1 MRLVT
6 FRAHVGAAA
15 RLGAIVNDTVVDL
28 QRFGE
33 QTSHALPDDMLEFI
47 DLGPQAVAATTALLA
62 EYDGRWPLGT
72 TVPLANVKLLAPI
85 PQPRK
90 NIFGIGLNYVE
101 HVAESSRTLDTSK
114 ELPKQPVI
122 FSKPPTTVI
131 GPGDSIEHNEAIT
144 KQLDWEVELAVIMGT
159 RAKNVSEGNALRHV
173 FGYSL
178 LIDMSARDCR
188 RAGQWIYS
196 KGQDTY
202 APFGPVIVTAD
213 EIPDPHV
220 LDLSLKVNGVTKQS
234 SNTRY
239 MLFKVPTLIADISAG
254 ITLEPGDIIAT
265 GTPEGVGA
273 GRNPQEWVWPGDV
286 IEATLE
292 KIGEL
297 RNPVVGVGSAG
308 FERANARRA

>member
-1 MRLVT
+1 MKLAT
-6 FRAHVGAAA
+6 YRAHPASAA
-15 RLGAIVNDTVVDL
+15 RLGAIVDDMVVDL
-28 QRFGE
+28 ASFGA
-33 QTSHALPDDMLEFI
+33 QAGQALPDNMLDFI
-47 DLGPQAVAATTALLA
+47 DLGPHAVTATTELLN
-62 EYDGRWPLGT
+62 EYAGRWPLGSAL
-72 TVPLANVKLLAPI
+72 PLGNVKLLAPI
-85 PQPRK
+85 PRPRK

-131 GPGDSIEHNEAIT
+131 GPGDAIEHNESIT

-159 RAKNVSEGNALRHV
+159 RAKRVSEAVALQYV

-213 EIPDPHV
+213 EIPDPHA
-220 LDLSLKVNGVTKQS
+220 LDLSLKVNGVTKQN

-239 MLFKVPTLIADISAG
+239 MLFKVPALIADISAG
-254 ITLEPGDIIAT
+254 IALEPGDIIAT

-273 GRNPQEWVWPGDV
+273 GRDPQEWVWPGDV
-286 IEATLE
+286 IEARLE

-297 RNPVVGVGSAG
+297 RHPVVAIGPV
-308 FERANARRA
+308 ARTRGE